1 MLVVHMRLLRS
12 LWMWIGGTAL
22 VLAWA
27 PIVGFVRLID
37 QTPERLRTARC
48 FRHLGRLLAR
58 MNPWRV
64 QISGSENI
72 AADGVYVIVSNHQ
85 SVADIP
91 VISHLKTDTKWLA
104 KAELFRIPIVGWMLR
119 MAGDIAIER
128 SDPRQAA
135 KALLQC
141 AQYLRQRCSVVFFPE
156 GTRSSDGELLAFN
169 DGPFRLAI
177 REQVPILPL
186 VVHGSGLALP
196 KGSPMIG
203 GTDDIILRILKPIS
217 VEGWTG
223 KQASL
228 LRDAVRKRI
237 ADELSLLQ
245 ATVPETDLA

>member
-1 MLVVHMRLLRS
+1 MRLLRS
-12 LWMWIGGTAL
+12 LWMWIGGAAL
-22 VLAWA
+22 VLAWTPVLA
-27 PIVGFVRLID
+27 VVRLLD
-37 QTPERLRTARC
+37 KKPAYLRTGRA
-48 FRHLGRLLAR
+48 FRHLGRLLAF

-64 QISGSENI
+64 CISGSEHI

-128 SDPRQAA
+128 SNPRQAA
-135 KALLQC
+135 QALLRC

-156 GTRSSDGELLAFN
+156 GTRSVDGELLAFN

-196 KGSPMIG
+196 KGSPLIG
-203 GTDDIILRILKPIS
+203 GTEDIILRILKPIS
-217 VEGWTG
+217 VEGWTA

-228 LRDAVRKRI
+228 LRDAVHKRI

-245 ATVPETDLA
+245 ATVPQA